1 MNATSHDGLICPE
14 VAEWTCNVTTS
25 DSQVHFYLGNSSNV
39 NATKITEEFFA
50 NLNLTIY
57 YIDNEPMFHGPNAI
71 RTMVINN
78 KELHDRGYLLLL
90 CGTFFV
96 KATHP
101 LRLDMEGMNLALLHS
116 KVIINV
122 LHTFSS

>member
-25 DSQVHFYLGNSSNV
+25 DSIVHFYLGNSSNV
-39 NATKITEEFFA
+39 NATERTGDFFT
-50 NLNLTIY
+50 NLNLTY
-57 YIDNEPMFHGPNAI
+57 SLDDTVGHGNIFAT

-78 KELHDRGYLLLL
+78 RELHDRGYLLLI
-90 CGTFFV
+90 CGTPFIKV
-96 KATHP
+96 THP

>member
-1 MNATSHDGLICPE
+1 M
-14 VAEWTCNVTTS
+14 TTS

-78 KELHDRGYLLLL
+78 KELHDRGYLLLI
-90 CGTFFV
+90 CGTRLS

-101 LRLDMEGMNLALLHS
+101 LRLDMEGMNLALCIV
-116 KVIINV
+116 K
-122 LHTFSS
+122 